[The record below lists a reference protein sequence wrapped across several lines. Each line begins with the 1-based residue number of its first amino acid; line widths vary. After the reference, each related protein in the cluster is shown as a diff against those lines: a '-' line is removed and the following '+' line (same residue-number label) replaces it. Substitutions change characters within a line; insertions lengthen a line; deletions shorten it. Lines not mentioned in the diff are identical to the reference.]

1 MVTAL
6 GIERRREPT
15 SKTGDHCQKVLRARF
30 RIDFRAV
37 GDNRPAF
44 TERFPDVLMVKAG
57 VTSRV
62 QLDPAN
68 VWGLANRLRI
78 RSSERD
84 VGAWQ
89 SLSRL
94 RVVSPHH
101 QQAMRAD
108 PLTEEIELALLRLGE
123 VVIAP
128 DGQSPIA
135 HRTQLNLAIS
145 RRTYS

>member
-30 RIDFRAV
+30 RIDFR
-37 GDNRPAF
+37 
-44 TERFPDVLMVKAG
+44 AG